1 MIDYLGRKDL
11 SFPLCV
17 FEGKWLYSEVAY
29 MFDYRQAIVRNEGF
43 KNLPS
48 HLSGYFDLMKLLFF
62 SN

>member
-1 MIDYLGRKDL
+1 MIDYLGWKDL

-17 FEGKWLYSEVAY
+17 FEGKWLYSEVVY

-48 HLSGYFDLMKLLFF
+48 HLSGYFDLMKLLFC